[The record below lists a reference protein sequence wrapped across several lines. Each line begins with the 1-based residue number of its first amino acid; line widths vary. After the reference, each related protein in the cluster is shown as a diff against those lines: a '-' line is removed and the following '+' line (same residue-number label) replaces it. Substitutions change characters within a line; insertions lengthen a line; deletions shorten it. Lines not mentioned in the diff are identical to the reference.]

1 MPSADDVTDAYCRR
15 QVSRLRLVLT
25 DDAGRLVPLDCWAG
39 IDFSEMDLSRADLW
53 GADLRDAN
61 LSGADLMGADLG
73 EWERGPDGLAR
84 HKEAA

>member
-61 LSGADLMGADLG
+61 LSGANLG
-73 EWERGPDGLAR
+73 EWERGPDGMAR
-84 HKEAA
+84 RKEAK